1 MPCAD
6 TAHLPL
12 APRTP
17 LPLGGPPCRGP
28 RGCAAPGTRPHP
40 HGLPLLCPRPERPPP
55 PASPARM
62 PAPPCF
68 LSIAQTAPVAPSPG
82 SLPRLRITSQ
92 GGTGLLELCRLHSC
106 QGSACP
112 TPPGPADPRGGWSVE
127 AQNCRALARPG
138 DGTGGTGPGKGS
150 LKEMPGPEGRWER
163 GQWKGQSTNPRS
175 CRAWGWGT
183 VQAAQVPEGAFATGW
198 ELGLC
203 PLAARPRLGLLLL
216 CCQRSP

>member
-1 MPCAD
+1 M
-6 TAHLPL
+6 
-12 APRTP
+12 
-17 LPLGGPPCRGP
+17 
-28 RGCAAPGTRPHP
+28 
-40 HGLPLLCPRPERPPP
+40 
-55 PASPARM
+55 
-62 PAPPCF
+62 
-68 LSIAQTAPVAPSPG
+68 
-82 SLPRLRITSQ
+82 
-92 GGTGLLELCRLHSC
+92 
-106 QGSACP
+106 
-112 TPPGPADPRGGWSVE
+112 E